1 MNHPDLI
8 VCSIMGNS
16 IGLKRVK
23 LFFQLS
29 ENEDE
34 TMMREFQS
42 LLETLLQYITH
53 VTSVMNSS
61 SDKPT
66 AKFWRALQ
74 HKVHDLLDKVRYL

>member
-1 MNHPDLI
+1 MDHPII
-8 VCSIMGNS
+8 VCSIMVHS
-16 IGLKRVK
+16 IGLQRVK

-53 VTSVMNSS
+53 VTSVMNTSA
-61 SDKPT
+61 DKPT

-74 HKVHDLLDKVRYL
+74 HKVHDLLDKVRYF